1 MDVQEHFNNVKDIY
15 NSILEYI
22 DSDNSESEEAYQ
34 NFINIMD
41 NQNILDNKDSICEI
55 MEIICKISK
64 NHHHSQYF
72 FERIERI
79 LSYFTN
85 TIKQILTN
93 IQIFNLFKRS
103 KRILLYLITE
113 KVITI
118 DDNIVNAFLTQKS
131 KNYHFYF
138 FNEIKELIPKEK
150 KDKIEKQLSKKIP
163 GSLEKIDYLRKIG
176 ENESYICELIRN
188 DSSEEFISYMNQ
200 SNTSLSITIKPS
212 IFETNSFLN
221 KNHPTLIEYAAF
233 FGSLQIFHY
242 LRFNQIELPK
252 SLWIYAI
259 HGRNPDLIHFL
270 EENQILPND
279 ETYQECFNESIK
291 CHHNELARYIE
302 DNLLINENQSDK
314 TVKIIPFNEEKQAKA
329 EKQENK
335 INSFFGFFKNLFKK
349 DQNNIQEN
357 IIQEDKNEEKDDVIS
372 SSFQYHNYD
381 FMPANVER
389 RFIFKYLCQF
399 GYLYLVKLFI
409 QSKMINANDIIVK
422 PIKFFLS
429 NNSYL
434 QFLWNFKSQ
443 IFLFNEI

>member
-1 MDVQEHFNNVKDIY
+1 M
-15 NSILEYI
+15 
-22 DSDNSESEEAYQ
+22 
-34 NFINIMD
+34 
-41 NQNILDNKDSICEI
+41 
-55 MEIICKISK
+55 
-64 NHHHSQYF
+64 
-72 FERIERI
+72 
-79 LSYFTN
+79 
-85 TIKQILTN
+85 
-93 IQIFNLFKRS
+93 
-103 KRILLYLITE
+103 
-113 KVITI
+113 
-118 DDNIVNAFLTQKS
+118 
-131 KNYHFYF
+131 
-138 FNEIKELIPKEK
+138 IPKEK
-150 KDKIEKQLSKKIP
+150 KDQIEKQLSEKIP

-279 ETYQECFNESIK
+279 ETYQECFNELIK

-381 FMPANVER
+381 LMPANVER

-422 PIKFFLS
+422 LIKFFLS